1 VLDTKLIDILPER
14 ISDEAAYH
22 LINFISELAIT
33 LEDHYFVQLRRYNRD
48 GGQADL
54 R

>member
-1 VLDTKLIDILPER
+1 MLDTKLIDILPER
-14 ISDEAAYH
+14 ISDETAYH
-22 LINFISELAIT
+22 LINFIVDLAIT
-33 LEDHYFVQLRRYNRD
+33 LENHYFAQLRRYDRD